1 MDELPL
7 ALPLGLFG
15 PLLELI
21 ARRVRAEVE
30 SELANFNLR
39 PRHVIALT
47 VLDVLG
53 EPSQSALAESLRI
66 DRTNL
71 VGLLNEL
78 EAAHLIERR
87 RSGED
92 RRRHIVALT
101 AVGARR
107 LDEIQDG
114 LAEAESRVFAS
125 LDSEQQAT
133 LYALLE
139 QATAD
144 AVALPAELSAANA
157 GYEDVVPPKYI
168 YRDAT
173 TCAQYAATLESWR
186 CQRGRPGGRRTHHL
200 GDGLP
205 MGLSRQAKVTQVNS
219 ATRSGRESPR

>member
-1 MDELPL
+1 
-7 ALPLGLFG
+7 
-15 PLLELI
+15 
-21 ARRVRAEVE
+21 VRAEVE

-71 VGLLNEL
+71 VGLLNEM

-133 LYALLE
+133 LTRSWSRPPRTRLHCPPNFPPPTPARRMSCRRS
-139 QATAD
+139 TSTGTP
-144 AVALPAELSAANA
+144 LPAPSTRQRRRAGCVNVADPAAA
-157 GYEDVVPPKYI
+157 ALTTSEMAYRWGCHAKPK
-168 YRDAT
+168 
-173 TCAQYAATLESWR
+173 
-186 CQRGRPGGRRTHHL
+186 
-200 GDGLP
+200 
-205 MGLSRQAKVTQVNS
+205 
-219 ATRSGRESPR
+219 

>member
-7 ALPLGLFG
+7 VLPRRRGLFG

-144 AVALPAELSAANA
+144 AVALPAELSATNA
-157 GYEDVVPPKYI
+157 G
-168 YRDAT
+168 
-173 TCAQYAATLESWR
+173 
-186 CQRGRPGGRRTHHL
+186 
-200 GDGLP
+200 
-205 MGLSRQAKVTQVNS
+205 
-219 ATRSGRESPR
+219 

>member
-7 ALPLGLFG
+7 VLPRRRGLFG

-144 AVALPAELSAANA
+144 AVALPAELSATNA
-157 GYEDVVPPKYI
+157 GKEDVVPPKYI
-168 YRDAT
+168 YLDAT
-173 TCAQYAATLESWR
+173 TCAQYAATLQSWR
-186 CQRGRPGGRRTHHL
+186 CRRGRPLRPPHSLPRRWLT
-200 GDGLP
+200 DGAVT
-205 MGLSRQAKVTQVNS
+205 LS
-219 ATRSGRESPR
+219 

>member
-7 ALPLGLFG
+7 VLPRPRGLFG

-39 PRHVIALT
+39 PRHMIALT
-47 VLDVLG
+47 VLEVLG
-53 EPSQSALAESLRI
+53 ESSQSALAESLRI

-78 EAAHLIERR
+78 EAAQLIQRR

-101 AVGARR
+101 AVGTRR
-107 LDEIQDG
+107 LAEIQDG
-114 LAEAESRVFAS
+114 LAEAERRVFAS

-133 LYALLE
+133 LYGLLE

-144 AVALPAELSAANA
+144 AVALPAELSARN
-157 GYEDVVPPKYI
+157 
-168 YRDAT
+168 
-173 TCAQYAATLESWR
+173 
-186 CQRGRPGGRRTHHL
+186 PG
-200 GDGLP
+200 
-205 MGLSRQAKVTQVNS
+205 
-219 ATRSGRESPR
+219 

>member
-7 ALPLGLFG
+7 ALPRPRGLFG

-21 ARRVRAEVE
+21 ARRVHAEVE

-125 LDSEQQAT
+125 LDSERQAT

-144 AVALPAELSAANA
+144 TVALPAELSAANA
-157 GYEDVVPPKYI
+157 G
-168 YRDAT
+168 
-173 TCAQYAATLESWR
+173 
-186 CQRGRPGGRRTHHL
+186 
-200 GDGLP
+200 
-205 MGLSRQAKVTQVNS
+205 
-219 ATRSGRESPR
+219 

>member
-7 ALPLGLFG
+7 ALPRPRGLFG

-39 PRHVIALT
+39 PRHVIAPT

-78 EAAHLIERR
+78 EARTSSSVAVPAKTAATSL
-87 RSGED
+87 RSP
-92 RRRHIVALT
+92 RS
-101 AVGARR
+101 ARR

-133 LYALLE
+133 APGAGHHGRGCIARRTFRRQRRLGGCRAAE
-139 QATAD
+139 
-144 AVALPAELSAANA
+144 VHLPGRHYLRPVRGNA
-157 GYEDVVPPKYI
+157 GELAVSTWQTRRPPHSPP
-168 YRDAT
+168 RRWLTDGAVTLNQSDAS
-173 TCAQYAATLESWR
+173 E
-186 CQRGRPGGRRTHHL
+186 
-200 GDGLP
+200 
-205 MGLSRQAKVTQVNS
+205 S

>member
-7 ALPLGLFG
+7 ALPRPRGLFG

-87 RSGED
+87 RSGEG

-144 AVALPAELSAANA
+144 AVALPAELSPPTPDRTRHTNVFPEAVAIA
-157 GYEDVVPPKYI
+157 GDRMAVGAGVSTRGMVRP
-168 YRDAT
+168 
-173 TCAQYAATLESWR
+173 ESFTN
-186 CQRGRPGGRRTHHL
+186 RRAEC
-200 GDGLP
+200 
-205 MGLSRQAKVTQVNS
+205 R
-219 ATRSGRESPR
+219 RR

>member
-1 MDELPL
+1 MLVSWMNFRLRSPR
-7 ALPLGLFG
+7 PRGLFG

-133 LYALLE
+133 APGAGHRGRGCIARRTFRRQRRLGGCRAAE
-139 QATAD
+139 
-144 AVALPAELSAANA
+144 VHLPGRHYLRPVRGNA
-157 GYEDVVPPKYI
+157 GEPAVSTWQTRRPPHSPP
-168 YRDAT
+168 RRWLTDGAV
-173 TCAQYAATLESWR
+173 TLNQS
-186 CQRGRPGGRRTHHL
+186 
-200 GDGLP
+200 DGSEF
-205 MGLSRQAKVTQVNS
+205 G
-219 ATRSGRESPR
+219 

>member
-7 ALPLGLFG
+7 ALPRPRGLFG

-47 VLDVLG
+47 VLG

-133 LYALLE
+133 LYARSE
-139 QATAD
+139 
-144 AVALPAELSAANA
+144 E
-157 GYEDVVPPKYI
+157 
-168 YRDAT
+168 
-173 TCAQYAATLESWR
+173 
-186 CQRGRPGGRRTHHL
+186 RR
-200 GDGLP
+200 
-205 MGLSRQAKVTQVNS
+205 
-219 ATRSGRESPR
+219 

>member
-1 MDELPL
+1 M
-7 ALPLGLFG
+7 
-15 PLLELI
+15 
-21 ARRVRAEVE
+21 RAEVE

-47 VLDVLG
+47 VLG

-78 EAAHLIERR
+78 EAADLIERR

-144 AVALPAELSAANA
+144 AVAVPAELSAATA
-157 GYEDVVPPKYI
+157 G
-168 YRDAT
+168 
-173 TCAQYAATLESWR
+173 
-186 CQRGRPGGRRTHHL
+186 
-200 GDGLP
+200 
-205 MGLSRQAKVTQVNS
+205 
-219 ATRSGRESPR
+219 

>member
-7 ALPLGLFG
+7 ALPRPRGLFG
-15 PLLELI
+15 PLLELM

-87 RSGED
+87 RFGED

-107 LDEIQDG
+107 LDEIQNG

-125 LDSEQQAT
+125 LDSERQAT

-205 MGLSRQAKVTQVNS
+205 MGLSRYAS
-219 ATRSGRESPR
+219 IHRWAWPSGAGVR

>member
-1 MDELPL
+1 MEELPL
-7 ALPLGLFG
+7 VLPRPRGLFG

-114 LAEAESRVFAS
+114 LAEAEGRVFAS

-139 QATAD
+139 QAAAD
-144 AVALPAELSAANA
+144 AVALPAELSAA
-157 GYEDVVPPKYI
+157 
-168 YRDAT
+168 
-173 TCAQYAATLESWR
+173 
-186 CQRGRPGGRRTHHL
+186 
-200 GDGLP
+200 
-205 MGLSRQAKVTQVNS
+205 S
-219 ATRSGRESPR
+219 ALTSGRTPADPGARAGTTAPGAVGRSAAGEDFAT

>member
-7 ALPLGLFG
+7 ALPRPRGLFG
-15 PLLELI
+15 PLLELM

-125 LDSEQQAT
+125 LDSERQAT

-205 MGLSRQAKVTQVNS
+205 MGLSR
-219 ATRSGRESPR
+219 